1 MELHEQFVL
10 FGRIALATGLGFAI
24 GLERAVWGKTAGD
37 RTFALLALGSAAF
50 VGLGVEMFPQT
61 ADRVIQGV
69 AAGVGFLG
77 AGIIFR
83 GDRDG
88 GPRGLTTAAASWA
101 VAAIGALAGAGVIW
115 TPIMVTALTLVL
127 LESQRL
133 PFLRRFQRK
142 RQAPPNDA

>member
-1 MELHEQFVL
+1 MEVHDQLVL
-10 FGRIALATGLGFAI
+10 FGRIALATGLGTLI
-24 GLERAVWGKTAGD
+24 GLERKYWGKSAGD

-50 VGLGVEMFPQT
+50 VGLGVEMFPLT

-88 GPRGLTTAAASWA
+88 SPRGLTTAAASWT
-101 VAAIGALAGAGVIW
+101 VASIGALAGAGVIW
-115 TPIMVTALTLVL
+115 TPILITALVIVI
-127 LESQRL
+127 LESARL
-133 PFLRRFQRK
+133 PFIQRFGRNRTPK
-142 RQAPPNDA
+142 EP